1 MPTPSALIAASF
13 CMAAVAIATIPDAL
27 RAHRSRAPGPRPI
40 GITHVTVIDVERGT
54 RLRDQTLII
63 EGSRIATIGLSS
75 QVRVPDGY
83 GVVEARGKFVIP
95 GLIDTHTLLERDG
108 SAASPENAIRRL
120 ERFVAL
126 GVTTIR
132 TLDARAIRS
141 TDGMLAPRV
150 NIAGRVDSAAIVQ
163 AQAAGAADLTHQ
175 LIQRGVDGIA
185 IGSDLSLDDLRAI
198 VELAHADK
206 KPVFGVGSAN
216 EPDFAT
222 DAVLTGIDGLVHVAG
237 SDSLI
242 RLMIKRGVWL
252 QPALVTD
259 ESSSMKDFV
268 RRFRVAGGVVITGTA
283 GQTPN
288 AMGVHDELRLLV
300 EAGLTPAAALR
311 AATFDAAR
319 ALRWQDR
326 VGSVTRNKLA
336 DLLVLDADPLEDIR
350 NTARINAIVIDGRFI
365 DAEERDQLLA
375 RPRVR

>member
-1 MPTPSALIAASF
+1 MRTPITLIAAS
-13 CMAAVAIATIPDAL
+13 CCVGAVAVAAFPDVS
-27 RAHRSRAPGPRPI
+27 RAHRSRASGPRPI

-63 EGSRIATIGLSS
+63 EGSRIAIIGLSS

-108 SAASPENAIRRL
+108 TVASPENASRRL

-132 TLDARAIRS
+132 TLDARAVR
-141 TDGMLAPRV
+141 TTGGMLAPRV

-163 AQAAGAADLTHQ
+163 AQAAGAADLAHQ

-185 IGSDLSLDDLRAI
+185 VGSDLSLDDLRAI
-198 VELAHADK
+198 VELAHAEK

-216 EPDFAT
+216 DPDFAT

-252 QPALVTD
+252 QPALVSD

-288 AMGVHDELRLLV
+288 GMGIHDELRLLV

-350 NTARINAIVIDGRFI
+350 NTARINAIVIDGQFI
-365 DAEERDQLLA
+365 DAAERDQLLA
-375 RPRVR
+375 RLRVR